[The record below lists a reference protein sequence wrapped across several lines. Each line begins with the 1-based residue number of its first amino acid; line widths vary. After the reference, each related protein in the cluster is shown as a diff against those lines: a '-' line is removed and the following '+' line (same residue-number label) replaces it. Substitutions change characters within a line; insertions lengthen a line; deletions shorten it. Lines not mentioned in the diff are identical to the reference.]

1 MKTPTRWL
9 CAALAAWLLGC
20 SSAGGAP
27 SGSDA
32 DADSDGDTDTDT
44 DADTDTDTDADTDTE
59 SECEEGEVTCLD
71 DLTAATCEGGEW
83 VVSAECDDGTQL
95 CQDGACEDCEDISFS
110 IDTMQSCAIS
120 ILDGFEMDAEG
131 FINLSGDDYR
141 VFAMDRWGENGH
153 VLAWCDSTTINALLE
168 AFNVVGYLGQ
178 VDDPVVASFGDAYLC
193 NPDGLDGYMPDYVSY
208 LGEDLPAG
216 YQGHPEL
223 MAADF
228 DVLIFCGF
236 RIDWPT
242 DWSAEIQSFVVDHG
256 KGFLPAM
263 DYESLVTTEDFDNM
277 NLITDAA
284 GIHFEPLNLEWAAT
298 SVEVVLDCVPDVPPI
313 VE

>member
-1 MKTPTRWL
+1 MEGTMKTPTLWL
-9 CAALAAWLLGC
+9 LAALAAWLLGC
-20 SSAGGAP
+20 SSAGGAS
-27 SGSDA
+27 SGSDS
-32 DADSDGDTDTDT
+32 DSDSDADT
-44 DADTDTDTDADTDTE
+44 DADTDADSDADSDADTDTE
-59 SECEEGEVTCLD
+59 SECDEGEVTCLD

-95 CQDGACEDCEDISFS
+95 CQEGACEDCEDIAFD
-110 IDTMQSCAIS
+110 IETMQSCAIS
-120 ILDGFEMDAEG
+120 ILEGFEMDAEG
-131 FINLSGDDYR
+131 FINLYGDDYR
-141 VFAMDRWGENGH
+141 VFAMDRWGESGH

-178 VDDPVVASFGDAYLC
+178 VDDPSVASFGDAYLC
-193 NPDGLDGYMPDYVSY
+193 NPDGLEGYMPDYVSY

-236 RIDWPT
+236 RIDWPY

-256 KGFLPAM
+256 KGFLPAI
-263 DYESLVTTEDFDNM
+263 DRK
-277 NLITDAA
+277 
-284 GIHFEPLNLEWAAT
+284 
-298 SVEVVLDCVPDVPPI
+298 SVG
-313 VE
+313 